1 MFENMSRLTGVLG
14 AIVAVTALTLGGA
27 TVQAQEAR
35 TITGKKA
42 VPTIWVDPDG
52 CEHWVMDDGWEGYM
66 SPHVR
71 RDGTPV
77 CRQINTCAVMNTDTL
92 FATDKSGLTSGGR
105 KSLSSFF
112 RGAGA
117 TSYVIVGHTDSRA
130 SDEYNMRLS
139 ERRAKSVA
147 SVAQSTGVRIADVRW
162 YGERQPKASNS
173 TAAGRK
179 ENRRVEVLCIR

>member
-1 MFENMSRLTGVLG
+1 MFQHLTRLAG
-14 AIVAVTALTLGGA
+14 ALVAVAALGIGA
-27 TVQAQEAR
+27 QDVAAQEAR
-35 TITGKKA
+35 TITGKKK

-77 CRQINTCAVMNTDTL
+77 CRQVNTCAVMNTDTL
-92 FATDKSGLTSGGR
+92 FATDRSAISSAGR
-105 KSLSSFF
+105 QSLANFF
-112 RGAGA
+112 RNAGA
-117 TSYVIVGHTDSRA
+117 TSYIIVGHTDSRA
-130 SDEYNMRLS
+130 IDEYNMRLS

-147 SVAQSTGVRIADVRW
+147 AVAQSTGVRIADVRW

>member
-1 MFENMSRLTGVLG
+1 MG
-14 AIVAVTALTLGGA
+14 AIVAVAALSLGGA
-27 TVQAQEAR
+27 VAEAQETK
-35 TITGKKA
+35 TIIGEKR

-66 SPHVR
+66 SPHVK
-71 RDGTPV
+71 RDGRPV

-92 FATDKSGLTSGGR
+92 FATDRSAITSGGR
-105 KSLSSFF
+105 NSLAKFF
-112 RGAGA
+112 SGAGA

-139 ERRAKSVA
+139 ERRAKAVA
-147 SVAQSTGVRIADVRW
+147 SVAQSTGVRISDVRW